1 MKKKII
7 LVLAVALAMCLAP
20 HGASAEAMIYG
31 HLGETLPDFT
41 VTTYDGETF
50 TLSDA
55 LAEKDMVLIN
65 LWATWCGPCRMEFPF
80 MEEAYEEYKDRVEII
95 ALSVEP
101 NDTDE
106 VLEAYVKENGMT
118 FKVANEGDLGLGS
131 TFAIVGIPTTL
142 VIDRFG
148 TIAYIGIGSQPSKS
162 VFTRLFDA
170 FVGDDYTES
179 KILYDLPPALPTID
193 PLAEAEL
200 NAALNIEGGELS
212 FHNSTDKYAWP
223 MIV

>member
-1 MKKKII
+1 
-7 LVLAVALAMCLAP
+7 
-20 HGASAEAMIYG
+20 
-31 HLGETLPDFT
+31 
-41 VTTYDGETF
+41 
-50 TLSDA
+50 
-55 LAEKDMVLIN
+55 
-65 LWATWCGPCRMEFPF
+65 
-80 MEEAYEEYKDRVEII
+80 
-95 ALSVEP
+95 
-101 NDTDE
+101 
-106 VLEAYVKENGMT
+106 MT

-223 MIV
+223 MIVYEEDGRAVLASTNASMDNSTASVLTTVSTKEGDVLAFDFYTSSDAACDLLTISIDGTV